1 MEKEKDIELGLDSP
15 RQSPVSRPTTPPH
28 GDPDIPAVATTSRH
42 NFDQDELHIT
52 STQYSNQLSLSA
64 VDPVNVQVRNL
75 AVQVD
80 TSPSPL
86 SLASLLPRKRKV
98 NGGTESK
105 TKTILYD
112 VSANMPHGTLTAII
126 GGSGSGKT
134 TMLNTMAER
143 ITSGRLA
150 MTGNTTFNGLRG
162 VNSIRSAY
170 VMQQDVLLPTLT
182 VRETLQYSA
191 DLRLPP
197 PTTEK
202 ERKKVVEEVIL
213 ELGLKECADT
223 RIGNNIHKGCSG
235 GEKRRTSIGVQL
247 LSNPS
252 VLFLDEPTTGLDAT
266 SAFQLVR
273 TLKSLAGKERT
284 IITTIHQPR
293 SEIWG
298 LFDSRKYVLCIQSNT
313 NLMRITSGNPDQW
326 KSGV

>member
-1 MEKEKDIELGLDSP
+1 MMDKEKDIELGLDSP
-15 RQSPVSRPTTPPH
+15 PQSPVSRPTTPPRGPSH
-28 GDPDIPAVATTSRH
+28 VPAAATASH
-42 NFDQDELHIT
+42 HIVEDNELHIT
-52 STQYSNQLSLSA
+52 TTQYSNQLSLSA
-64 VDPVNVQVRNL
+64 VDPIDVEVRNL

-86 SLASLLPRKRKV
+86 SLASLLPRKRKA
-98 NGGTESK
+98 NEST
-105 TKTILYD
+105 TKTILHD
-112 VSANMPHGTLTAII
+112 VSANMPRGTLTAII

-150 MTGNTTFNGLRG
+150 ITGKTIFNGQQG
-162 VNSIRSAY
+162 ISNIRSAY
-170 VMQQDVLLPTLT
+170 VMQQDILLPTLT

-197 PTTEK
+197 PTTSE
-202 ERKKVVEEVIL
+202 ERKKVVEEAIL

-273 TLKSLAGKERT
+273 TLKSLAGKGRT

-298 LFDSRKYVLCIQSNT
+298 LFDNRKCSSSWLCSYM
-313 NLMRITSGNPDQW
+313 LMGLSSGYFDEGKP
-326 KSGV
+326 GI

>member
-1 MEKEKDIELGLDSP
+1 MMEKEKDIELGLDCP
-15 RQSPVSRPTTPPH
+15 AQSPISRLTTPPH
-28 GDPDIPAVATTSRH
+28 GNLDIPAVATTSRH
-42 NFDQDELHIT
+42 NVYQNELYIT

-64 VDPVNVQVRNL
+64 VDPANVQARNL
-75 AVQVD
+75 VVQVD

-86 SLASLLPRKRKV
+86 SLASLLPPKRKA
-98 NGGTESK
+98 NEPS
-105 TKTILYD
+105 TKTILHD
-112 VSANMPHGTLTAII
+112 VSADMPHGTLTAII

-143 ITSGRLA
+143 ISSGRLTI
-150 MTGNTTFNGLRG
+150 TGSTTFNRQRG
-162 VNSIRSAY
+162 INSIRSAY

-182 VRETLQYSA
+182 VRETLQCSA

-197 PTTEK
+197 PTTEE

-213 ELGLKECADT
+213 ELGLKECANT

-273 TLKSLAGKERT
+273 TLKSLAGKGRT

-298 LFDSRKYVLCIQSNT
+298 LFDNC
-313 NLMRITSGNPDQW
+313 
-326 KSGV
+326 KSPLPGI

>member
-1 MEKEKDIELGLDSP
+1 MDKEKDVELGLDSAP
-15 RQSPVSRPTTPPH
+15 ISSVSRSPTPLPGTSD
-28 GDPDIPAVATTSRH
+28 GPAEVSPSQQNLEH
-42 NFDQDELHIT
+42 DELHIT

-64 VDPVNVQVRNL
+64 VQPVHVKVRNL

-86 SLASLLPRKRKV
+86 SLASLIPRKR
-98 NGGTESK
+98 NSHGESQET
-105 TKTILYD
+105 TKTILHN
-112 VSANMPHGTLTAII
+112 VSANMPRGTLTAII

-143 ITSGRLA
+143 ITSGRLTIA
-150 MTGNTTFNGLRG
+150 GNTTFNGQQG
-162 VNSIRSAY
+162 IHSIRSAY

-182 VRETLQYSA
+182 VREILQYSA

-197 PTTEK
+197 PTTEE

-213 ELGLKECADT
+213 ELGLKECANT

-273 TLKSLAGKERT
+273 TLKSLAGKGRT
-284 IITTIHQPR
+284 IVTTIHQPR

-298 LFDSRKYVLCIQSNT
+298 LFDNCK
-313 NLMRITSGNPDQW
+313 
-326 KSGV
+326 

>member
-1 MEKEKDIELGLDSP
+1 MDIEKDMELGLDGSP
-15 RQSPVSRPTTPPH
+15 QSPVLRPTTPPP
-28 GDPDIPAVATTSRH
+28 GSPRVAAAATASR
-42 NFDQDELHIT
+42 NDAGNSDLHLT
-52 STQYSNQLSLSA
+52 ATQYSNQLSLSA
-64 VDPVNVQVRNL
+64 VDPIDVEVRNL

-80 TSPSPL
+80 TSPSPF
-86 SLASLLPRKRKV
+86 SLASLLPRKNKV
-98 NGGTESK
+98 NDSR
-105 TKTILYD
+105 TKTILHD
-112 VSANMPHGTLTAII
+112 VSANMPRGTLTAII

-143 ITSGRLA
+143 IASGRLA
-150 MTGNTTFNGLRG
+150 VSGQTTFNGQQG
-162 VNSIRSAY
+162 ISSIRSAY

-197 PTTEK
+197 PTTSE
-202 ERKKVVEEVIL
+202 ERKKVVEEAIL

-273 TLKSLAGKERT
+273 TLKSLVGKGRT
-284 IITTIHQPR
+284 IVTTIHQPR

-298 LFDSRKYVLCIQSNT
+298 LFDNCKCSLTKVALSRADGAIQWS
-313 NLMRITSGNPDQW
+313 S
-326 KSGV
+326 